1 MSFTRRPSD
10 QTPYPPQ
17 QEPQRYSHPPPPMP
31 MTTPTHPA
39 DQSSAVQ
46 EEWSPRRSS
55 VDAYATPATGPLPPL
70 QSQPPYE
77 FKSYAT
83 RPDFHSD
90 QPYQQPPTSPPNNT
104 FRSNSSTTSSWDY
117 SDARMQQIYRDRT
130 FHQVIQNKEKKI
142 HCPFGPTT
150 PTLTN
155 KLFVVYAKV

>member
-1 MSFTRRPSD
+1 
-10 QTPYPPQ
+10 
-17 QEPQRYSHPPPPMP
+17 MP
-31 MTTPTHPA
+31 TPTHPA

-83 RPDFHSD
+83 RPDYHSD

-130 FHQVIQNKEKKI
+130 FHQVLQNKEKKI

-155 KLFVVYAKV
+155 KLFIVYAKV